1 MYTAGVISGSGRR
14 EPVKNEDNKT
24 KAQRKEIGSTHEI
37 PLRVAQNIIDIMN
50 DAAELDTTSA
60 GKAEFL
66 LRHLQQL
73 LQRSTYSNIT
83 LMENLRR
90 TPSPKVLKR
99 LSYATNPEYK
109 PIFDDDVIQVGIDL
123 SSPLFTLIVPQ
134 LLSRPRVP
142 FVMVCTQ
149 DVTDRPWLEHVF
161 RPTLSEHGYEDGMI
175 AAWSSTPDHAISML
189 LMQRVNTPAFTRD
202 DRATMALMLRA
213 IAPFVDREIFSTTTP
228 LDQYDLTQRQGEV
241 LLLLLA
247 GDSEKEIAKRLHRSV
262 HTVHTFVKQLHE
274 IFEVSSRGEL
284 MARFIDE
291 TISRAARERKQAGTT

>member
-1 MYTAGVISGSGRR
+1 M
-14 EPVKNEDNKT
+14 KNEDNKT

-50 DAAELDTTSA
+50 DASELETSSA

-90 TPSPKVLKR
+90 TPSPKILKR
-99 LSYATNPEYK
+99 LSYATKPEYK

-149 DVTDRPWLEHVF
+149 DVTDQPWIEHVF
-161 RPTLSEHGYEDGMI
+161 GPTLSENGYEDGML
-175 AAWSSTPDHAISML
+175 AAWSSTPDHAIAML
-189 LMQRVNTPAFTRD
+189 LMQRVNTPAFTKD

-228 LDQYDLTQRQGEV
+228 LDQFDLTERQGEV

-291 TISRAARERKQAGTT
+291 TISKAAWERKQAGTT

>member
-1 MYTAGVISGSGRR
+1 MYTAGVISGSGKR
-14 EPVKNEDNKT
+14 EPVKNEDNTT

-50 DAAELDTTSA
+50 DASELETSSA

-73 LQRSTYSNIT
+73 LHRSTYSTIT

-90 TPSPKVLKR
+90 TPAPKLLKR
-99 LSYATNPEYK
+99 LSYTPSADCK
-109 PIFDDDVIQVGIDL
+109 PIFDDDVLQMGLDL
-123 SSPLFTLIVPQ
+123 SSPLFTLIIPQ

-142 FVMVCTQ
+142 FVMVCGE
-149 DVTDRPWLEHVF
+149 DATDRPWVEHVF
-161 RPTLSEHGYEDGMI
+161 RPTLIENGYEDGML
-175 AAWSSTPDHAISML
+175 AAWSSTPDRAIVMII
-189 LMQRVNTPAFTRD
+189 MQRVNTPAFSEE

-213 IAPFVDREIFSTTTP
+213 IAPFVDRDIFSSTTP
-228 LDQYDLTQRQGEV
+228 LDRFDLTQRQGEV

-284 MARFIDE
+284 MAQFTDE
-291 TISRAARERKQAGTT
+291 SISKAAQERKQAGTS